1 MLKKIFYFLIFL
13 FTKITII
20 PEKIILRKYSLN
32 SIEFNSTV
40 LAKYP
45 TLIGRGAPR
54 SYTTL
59 TTTHNQTCA
68 AILRTLLRYCL
79 RRRFFNRDAWQMGSS
94 QKGL

>member
-32 SIEFNSTV
+32 SIEFNYTV

-68 AILRTLLRYCL
+68 AIYCGL
-79 RRRFFNRDAWQMGSS
+79 NCAIVCDAASS
-94 QKGL
+94 IAMPGKWVRPL